1 MPRRITLKELHAT
14 TGDLV
19 RRAARSRVPVLITD
33 RGQPVAVL
41 ASPAALKPRS
51 RQRILLPE
59 FAALMSRPPGDDLR
73 DDLDAIRGER

>member
-41 ASPAALKPRS
+41 ASPAVLKPRS